1 MVDAMVRVLQNQRNS
16 AYDELA
22 KSMTNLTLATQQMQ
36 QASQQHEVLN
46 AAYDELI
53 KKFSAVEEENV
64 GLRAANAALAAKLEQ
79 AQAPEPGLVSTLMT
93 ADNAPAVM
101 PPSPPSAPT
110 GGPDTARGSE
120 S

>member
-1 MVDAMVRVLQNQRNS
+1 MVDAMVRVLQNQRNT

-22 KSMTNLTLATQQMQ
+22 KAVTNLALATQQIQ
-36 QASQQHEVLN
+36 QAGQQHEMLN
-46 AAYDELI
+46 AAYGELI

-64 GLRAANAALAAKLEQ
+64 GLRAANATLVAKLEQ
-79 AQAPEPGLVSTLMT
+79 TQAPESGVVSTLMT